1 MAGDTAGSLEYLKHG
16 EALAVAKV
24 ADKAVVACTQIVD
37 GLHVGTRNRR
47 KSAALSETTQET
59 HGAGL
64 VWQPKA
70 WRATRQVPTARACNR
85 DFLPGLFYSRA
96 FLTQMYLWHTLP
108 HANIHFRSFSPN
120 THIFPGKA
128 PGVEGKS
135 QVIH

>member
-85 DFLPGLFYSRA
+85 DFLPGQFYSRA
-96 FLTQMYLWHTLP
+96 FLTQMYLWHSLSR
-108 HANIHFRSFSPN
+108 A
-120 THIFPGKA
+120 
-128 PGVEGKS
+128 
-135 QVIH
+135 